1 MKEKMHKKPLFQ
13 TVSQHDHLHQQ
24 EAGAG
29 LLPLLLLA
37 VLAAADP
44 RDDLLLR
51 LDHRHHLQETQLP
64 VHAGSLHRWDVSLC
78 RWQIFKIKLLNEE
91 YLYKLCSRCSQ

>member
-13 TVSQHDHLHQQ
+13 TVSQHDHVHQQ

-64 VHAGSLHRWDVSLC
+64 VHAGSLHRWGVSSG
-78 RWQIFKIKLLNEE
+78 RWQNK
-91 YLYKLCSRCSQ
+91 Y

>member
-1 MKEKMHKKPLFQ
+1 MSE
-13 TVSQHDHLHQQ
+13 HDHLYQQ

-51 LDHRHHLQETQLP
+51 LHHRHHLQETQLP
-64 VHAGSLHRWDVSLC
+64 VHAGSLHRWGRGVSLG
-78 RWQIFKIKLLNEE
+78 I
-91 YLYKLCSRCSQ
+91 